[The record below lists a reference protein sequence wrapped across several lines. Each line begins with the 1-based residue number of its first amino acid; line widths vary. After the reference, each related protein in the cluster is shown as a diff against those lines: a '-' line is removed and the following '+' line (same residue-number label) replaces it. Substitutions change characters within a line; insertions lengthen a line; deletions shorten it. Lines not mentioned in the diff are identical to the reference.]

1 MNDQEQ
7 IRAYAIQLAM
17 EHAECPNCALQIASS
32 IEKFIENGE
41 VIDVA
46 PCDVDEE
53 VDPDIEFLL
62 RLDEDSL
69 PQA

>member
-1 MNDQEQ
+1 MNDEIQ

-17 EHAECPNCALQIASS
+17 EHAECPNCAFRIASS
-32 IEKFIENGE
+32 IEMFIEQGE

-46 PCDVDEE
+46 PCNVETNEE
-53 VDPDIEFLL
+53 PDLEFLL
-62 RLDEDSL
+62 GLDEDSL